1 MEGSALRTL
10 RIECVL
16 KFLQEAIEIVKIS
29 VLLPKLF
36 ADPPNL
42 RRVLEGTSYEEILK
56 PVEDLLESHMTQS
69 GSEPTFPIDHQ
80 TIRILD
86 YFQKN
91 YQIYKF
97 FPQLMRNL
105 SDRDRTLIASL
116 ALLLDIAKEHLYR
129 SSKSEIS
136 KERML
141 HQMYHKNEDIR
152 KRLHNVRRDLTKRRV
167 MEKWRMA
174 ATAIY
179 LLKIENDLAYKKWQ
193 NNVRIQNEITK
204 CSRAMRTNHR
214 NSLEKQKE
222 LEEQLQIAREA
233 YAKLTQKHLLEEQDA
248 RNEKNK
254 LLLQLQSLVKKYDA
268 NMGDVIRENL
278 VLQDQYMV
286 AKKELDKFMVVYRRE
301 EAVYNDIV
309 VRREQEERRR
319 QQQRL
324 VVFMMNRAASKIQK
338 YWRKWRKDQR
348 KKNKRLKKAK
358 KGKG

>member
-1 MEGSALRTL
+1 MDGTSLRAV

-16 KFLQEAIEIVKIS
+16 RVLQEAVEIIKMS
-29 VLLPKLF
+29 LLLPKLLQE
-36 ADPPNL
+36 PQKL
-42 RRVLEGTSYEEILK
+42 RQVLEGTSYEEILK
-56 PVEDLLESHMTQS
+56 PVEDLLESHMTRV
-69 GSEPTFPIDHQ
+69 GSELTLPIDHE

-105 SDRDRTLIASL
+105 SDRDRTILVSFQV
-116 ALLLDIAKEHLYR
+116 LLDIAKDHLYR
-129 SSKSEIS
+129 SSQSEIS

-141 HQMYHKNEDIR
+141 HEMYHKNEDIR
-152 KRLHNVRRDLTKRRV
+152 KKIANLRKDLATRRV
-167 MEKWRMA
+167 MEKWKMA
-174 ATAIY
+174 AKGIY
-179 LLKIENDLAYKKWQ
+179 LVKVEDDLAYKKWQ
-193 NNVRIQNEITK
+193 NNVRIQNEIEK
-204 CSRAMRTNHR
+204 CSRAMRINHR
-214 NSLEKQKE
+214 SSLEKQKE
-222 LEEQLQIAREA
+222 LEEQLQIAKEA
-233 YAKLTQKHLLEEQDA
+233 YSKLTDKHLMEEQEA

-268 NMGDVIRENL
+268 NIGDVMRENL
-278 VLQDQYMV
+278 VLQDQYLV
-286 AKKELDKFMVVYRRE
+286 AKKALDSFMVVYRRE
-301 EAVYNDIV
+301 EAIYNDIV
-309 VRREQEERRR
+309 VQREEEERRR

-348 KKNKRLKKAK
+348 KKNKRLKKGK